1 MAEYQQWQEARRNK
15 AQDHYAGYYWGN
27 DTYGSF
33 EVHGRKSDGELKSSI
48 LEPRRVR
55 SSGPALDYI
64 MIFVDNGIVV
74 LTEPVKTYTER
85 RLEGAEV
92 WRTCRVVN
100 ILNEVRGTEPE
111 TAWSSKVLQEM
122 C

>member
-1 MAEYQQWQEARRNK
+1 MAEYEERQEARK
-15 AQDHYAGYYWGN
+15 KIAQDYYAGYYWGN

-33 EVHGRKSDGELKSSI
+33 EVHGRKSDAELKSSI
-48 LEPRRVR
+48 LEPLRVC

-64 MIFVDNGIVV
+64 TILVDNGIIV
-74 LTEPVKTYTER
+74 LTGHVKIYRER